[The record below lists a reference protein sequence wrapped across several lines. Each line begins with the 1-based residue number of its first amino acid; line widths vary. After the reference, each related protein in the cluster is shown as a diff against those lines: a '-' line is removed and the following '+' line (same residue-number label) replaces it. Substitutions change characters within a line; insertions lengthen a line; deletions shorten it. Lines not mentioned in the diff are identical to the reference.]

1 MIDGEDKIS
10 KALIYLMQNSGAF
23 YAELFIRMIRIEGKG
38 HLPPGALL
46 GVLPMNGRIYL
57 YTDIELLKDMSI
69 EQVARGLEHEALHI
83 VMDHAS
89 RRADRHPEGWNYAGD
104 LAINSLIKD
113 MDIGLIPGKNQ
124 FKNFPLKRSAEEY
137 FELLKQ
143 MSQQQQGKGS
153 KCNSHSAHGQKAPG
167 QGGEDGSKDQE
178 TSDFD
183 KEVMRRAAEESKDA
197 ADKYDQRGR
206 LPGDIEKIVN
216 DFLRPPTVNWKQVLR
231 QKIAA
236 TVKANTKRT
245 WRKENRRK
253 LDYLKG
259 KMKDRILRVTLVLDT
274 SGSIFGDPE
283 LLAEFYGEIS
293 GIQKVYN
300 TEMLVIE
307 CDAAVANTYT
317 LKSGAR
323 PNPAPQGGGGTSF
336 RPPYQWLAEKKKQT
350 DVVVYLTD
358 LYGDFPEKEPV
369 KTIWCVCPGG
379 AEKVPWGQVVRM
391 TPTKKK

>member
-1 MIDGEDKIS
+1 MIEGEDKIS
-10 KALIYLMQNSGAF
+10 KALIYLMQSNGAF
-23 YAELFIRMIRIEGKG
+23 YAELFIRMIRIEGKET
-38 HLPPGALL
+38 LPPDALL
-46 GVLPMNGRIYL
+46 AVLPTNGRIYL
-57 YTDIELLKDMSI
+57 YTDVNRLKDMSI
-69 EQVARGLEHEALHI
+69 EQVAKGLEHEALHI

-89 RRADRHPEGWNYAGD
+89 RRCDRNPLGWNYAGD

-113 MDIGLIPGKNQ
+113 MDIGLIPGKGQ
-124 FKNFPLKRSAEEY
+124 FANFPKMKSAEEY

-143 MSQQQQGKGS
+143 MSQDQAGKGS
-153 KCNSHSAHGQKAPG
+153 KCNSHSAHGKKAPG
-167 QGGEDGSKDQE
+167 QGEGEDQE

-183 KEVMRRAAEESKDA
+183 KEVMRKAAQEAKDS

-283 LLAEFYGEIS
+283 LLSEFYGEIN

-300 TEMLVIE
+300 SEMLVIE
-307 CDAAVANTYT
+307 CDAMVANTYT
-317 LKSGAR
+317 LRSGQR
-323 PNPAPQGGGGTSF
+323 PNPSPKGGGGTSF
-336 RPPYQWLAEKKKQT
+336 RPPYQWLAEHKKTT

-379 AEKVPWGQVVRM
+379 ADKVPWGQIVKM
-391 TPTKKK
+391 TPSAKKK

>member
-1 MIDGEDKIS
+1 MKEGEGKIS
-10 KALIYLMQNSGAF
+10 KALIYLMQNNGAF
-23 YAELFIRMIRIEGKG
+23 YAELFIRMHRVEGKDT
-38 HLPPGALL
+38 LPPDALL
-46 GVLPMNGRIYL
+46 AVLPTNGRIYL
-57 YTDIELLKDMSI
+57 YTDEERLKDMSI

-89 RRADRHPEGWNYAGD
+89 RRNDRHPMGWNYAGD

-113 MDIGLIPGKNQ
+113 MDIGLIPGKGQ
-124 FKNFPLKRSAEEY
+124 FMNFPLKRSAEEY

-143 MSQQQQGKGS
+143 MSQEQAGKGS
-153 KCNSHSAHGQKAPG
+153 KCNSHSAHGKKAPG
-167 QGGEDGSKDQE
+167 QGKEGEADQE

-183 KEVMRRAAEESKDA
+183 KEVMRKAAQEAKDA
-197 ADKYDQRGR
+197 ADRYDQRGK
-206 LPGDIEKIVN
+206 LPGDVEKIVN
-216 DFLRPPTVNWKQVLR
+216 DFLRPPSVNWKQVLR

-283 LLAEFYGEIS
+283 LLAEFYGEIG
-293 GIQKVYN
+293 GIQRVYN
-300 TEMLVIE
+300 AEMLVIE
-307 CDAAVANTYT
+307 CDATVANTYT
-317 LKSGAR
+317 LKSGQR
-323 PNPAPQGGGGTSF
+323 PNASPKGGGGTSF
-336 RPPYQWLAEKKKQT
+336 RPPYTWLAEHKKQT

-358 LYGDFPEKEPV
+358 LFGDFPEKEPI

-379 AEKVPWGQVVRM
+379 AEKVPWGQMVRM
-391 TPTKKK
+391 TPTAKKK